1 MSAPATARLQ
11 ALLEPVVIA
20 VGCDLEEIT
29 VTPAGR
35 RRLVRVMVD
44 RDGGVTLDDVA
55 AVSTAVSEALDDAE
69 PFGEQPYVLEVTS
82 PGVDRPL
89 TAERHWRRAI
99 GRLVRV
105 RAADAELTGR
115 VLEVR
120 DGAVLLGTDSQK
132 PKSGPATGPAQRLV
146 PVADLGP
153 GRVQVEFRHAD
164 ESDGPEAVESD
175 APELD
180 EYGGPEADAADGPQ
194 AEDDDHEKEG
204 ES

>member
-1 MSAPATARLQ
+1 MSAPAATRLQ
-11 ALLEPVVIA
+11 ALLEPVVA
-20 VGCDLEEIT
+20 AAGCDLEEIS

-35 RRLVRVMVD
+35 RRLVRLMVD
-44 RDGGVTLDDVA
+44 RDGGVSLDDVA

-105 RAADAELTGR
+105 RAGEADVTGR
-115 VLEVR
+115 VLDVR
-120 DGAVLLGTDSQK
+120 DGAVLLGTDNE
-132 PKSGPATGPAQRLV
+132 PKVKGAPAPTERLV
-146 PVADLGP
+146 PLSELGP

-164 ESDGPEAVESD
+164 
-175 APELD
+175 
-180 EYGGPEADAADGPQ
+180 
-194 AEDDDHEKEG
+194 HEQEG